1 MLGGRRV
8 RWRVVTDVSA
18 RNHRFEIIL
27 EKWVRLV
34 ELVSIPFMGGTLA
47 YERPS
52 VFKGKSLD
60 IDKNPHCEISPMR
73 VTGEERWDRKW

>member
-18 RNHRFEIIL
+18 RNHGFEIIL

-34 ELVSIPFMGGTLA
+34 ELVSIPFMEGTLA
-47 YERPS
+47 YGRLFS
-52 VFKGKSLD
+52 KG
-60 IDKNPHCEISPMR
+60 NH
-73 VTGEERWDRKW
+73 